1 MDIVKNLFK
10 YNTFFTHP
18 KKMKTIEE
26 TFKAE
31 KEISEEFFKNRKLKT
46 KNEKSYPYIPFGPR
60 EPSGEYRSVRYYGE
74 IKNPR
79 ELNVKNSFDL
89 IEYLKPCLVYIASD
103 NNKEKIIDG
112 IDVWNDSENFY
123 YEMGLFLINGHCPAF
138 MYESVGFNWC
148 NRFKEELKV
157 YQPLNGDKIKRYIE
171 NECRNKN
178 NTFSFNDKPI
188 RFEFLFKIR
197 LSYDYIMVL
206 MNEWVANI
214 FLGQMDL
221 PNRGLFHNNNNKKI
235 INAEKFF
242 KEDECVICLTNPPNI
257 LFCNC
262 GYLCLCVECS
272 KTGESLEKCPICK
285 TGNTNLRIIE

>member
-1 MDIVKNLFK
+1 
-10 YNTFFTHP
+10 
-18 KKMKTIEE
+18 MKTIEE

-31 KEISEEFFKNRKLKT
+31 KEILEEFFKNSKLKI
-46 KNEKSYPYIPFGPR
+46 KNEKSYPFMPLDSQ
-60 EPSGEYRSVRYYGE
+60 EPSEVYRSVSYYGE

-103 NNKEKIIDG
+103 NNKVKITDLID
-112 IDVWNDSENFY
+112 DRNDSENFY
-123 YEMGLFLINGHCPAF
+123 FEMGLFLINGHCPAF
-138 MYESVGFNWC
+138 MYEPVGFNWC
-148 NRFKEELKV
+148 NCFKEELKV

-188 RFEFLFKIR
+188 RFEFIFKIKR
-197 LSYDYIMVL
+197 SYDYMMVL
-206 MNEWVANI
+206 MNEWVINR
-214 FLGQMDL
+214 FRQRDL
-221 PNRGLFHNNNNKKI
+221 TNRGLFLNNNKKI
-235 INAEKFF
+235 INAENFF
-242 KEDECVICLTNPPNI
+242 KEDECAICLTNPPNI

-262 GYLCLCVECS
+262 GHLCVCEECS

-285 TGNTNLRIIE
+285 TENTNLRIIE